1 MRHGEFYCNSM
12 KCSIVQIAKQR
23 ARRLYEQG
31 KTIYLQSC
39 NMRFN
44 TMWQSACPIS
54 KSTEQWEEQDFD
66 KTVNEYTYYNCD
78 CERGK
83 YPNFFVK
90 KEDAV

>member
-12 KCSIVQIAKQR
+12 KCTIVQIAKQR

-39 NMRFN
+39 NMMFDG
-44 TMWQSACPIS
+44 MWQSACPIS
-54 KSTEQWEEQDFD
+54 HETRAWDEQTFD
-66 KTVNEYTYYNCD
+66 SIVNEYTYYNCD

>member
-1 MRHGEFYCNSM
+1 MRHGEFYCHTL
-12 KCSIVQIAKQR
+12 KTTIVQITKQR

-54 KSTEQWEEQDFD
+54 KESGQWGEHTFD
-66 KTVNEYTYYNCD
+66 SLVNEYIYYNCD
-78 CERGK
+78 QERGK
-83 YPNFFVK
+83 YPCFFIK
-90 KEDAV
+90 KEDLG

>member
-12 KCSIVQIAKQR
+12 KATIVQIAKQR

-44 TMWQSACPIS
+44 NMWQSACPIS
-54 KSTEQWEEQDFD
+54 KEVRSWEGHTFD
-66 KTVNEYTYYNCD
+66 SIVNEFTYYNCD
-78 CERGK
+78 QERGK
-83 YPNFFVK
+83 YPNYFVK
-90 KEDAV
+90 KEDLG

>member
-1 MRHGEFYCNSM
+1 MKHKEFYCHSM
-12 KCSIVQIAKQR
+12 KCTIVQIAKQR

-54 KSTEQWEEQDFD
+54 KPTEQWEEQDFD
-66 KTVNEYTYYNCD
+66 KTVNEYTCYNCD
-78 CERGK
+78 RERGK